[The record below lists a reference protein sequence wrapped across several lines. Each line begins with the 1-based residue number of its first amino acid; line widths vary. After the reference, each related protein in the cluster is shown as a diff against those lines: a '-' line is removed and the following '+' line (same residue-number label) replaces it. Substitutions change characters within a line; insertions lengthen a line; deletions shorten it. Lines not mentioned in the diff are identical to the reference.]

1 MNNRTFKR
9 SQKTGKSK
17 VFMKTRLIA
26 AAAILSMTGS
36 AWAQGREL
44 VTALSRDVIGVGE
57 SVPLIYRFVNTP
69 DPVNMP
75 QAIAVEGGG
84 AEITLMGAQRQR
96 NMNFSFGPGGLQDQ
110 SESAIEYTYIVRAV
124 RPGNFTIRSF
134 KVEVGGRQMKTE
146 AVKFRVVGG
155 GAPVPRAA
163 PARPNAPPGVPG
175 ALDPFDL
182 LNQMLQGG
190 SVQIPVPVPGGP
202 GFPFPMPQPGG
213 PPPTSG
219 RDGEDFFAEMNV
231 GAKTAFV
238 GQAVPVDLRFYF
250 PAGMVRDGW
259 QPPEPQF
266 SGDGFSVAPL
276 SSPKQTVGEKNGG
289 EYRIV
294 TFRTAI
300 IPAKTGD
307 LEIPPATVGIQLV
320 GGGMFG
326 RAEEIKV
333 TSNAAKL
340 RVEPL
345 PEEGRPLSFSGAI
358 GQDLKLSSSVSP
370 KSAEPGEP
378 LEYTLTISGR
388 GNFDAMVAPELSE
401 TSGWRTY
408 QPKETFQADDAT
420 GFGGSKSFEYKI
432 VARRDQTA
440 TPGAEFSYFDLAEKK
455 YVTRVAAPIAVDA
468 KGRESSAAEP
478 AADGGSTPAED
489 GAPQAETTAGGIGEA
504 AKDLASRGQTGFAP
518 LLSSPSFWWINVSI
532 AAALLIALPLVL
544 WMRRR
549 AARNAFAHEL
559 QWALKQAQSALAK
572 ASDRAEFYNAATHL
586 VQARLAVGEGK
597 KARFIDTGAALRRQV
612 GDPVMRREIE
622 SVLGRRDELKY
633 GGNTAGSLDPA
644 EKNRVVA
651 VLEKFSANHD

>member
-1 MNNRTFKR
+1 
-9 SQKTGKSK
+9 
-17 VFMKTRLIA
+17 MKARLISA
-26 AAAILSMTGS
+26 AVILCMTGS

-44 VTALSRDVIGVGE
+44 VTALSRDVMAVGE

-69 DPVNMP
+69 DPVDMP
-75 QAIAVEGGG
+75 QTIAVEGGG

-110 SESAIEYTYIVRAV
+110 SESAVEYTYIVRAL

-146 AVKFRVVGG
+146 AVKFRVVDG
-155 GAPVPRAA
+155 GAPVPRAL
-163 PARPNAPPGVPG
+163 PSQPLGSPG
-175 ALDPFDL
+175 ASDPFDQ
-182 LNQMLQGG
+182 LNQMMNQMNQMIQGG
-190 SVQIPVPVPGGP
+190 TIQIPIPMPGGSGFPLPVP
-202 GFPFPMPQPGG
+202 QSG

-219 RDGEDFFAEMNV
+219 RDGEDFFAEMNL
-231 GAKTAFV
+231 GAKTAYV

-259 QPPEPQF
+259 EPPEPQF

-276 SSPKQTVGEKNGG
+276 SRPKQTVGEKNGA

-307 LEIPPATVGIQLV
+307 LEIPPATVGLQLV
-320 GGGMFG
+320 GGGVFG

-345 PEEGRPLSFSGAI
+345 PDEGRPLSFSGAI
-358 GQDLKLSSSVSP
+358 GQELKLSSSVSP
-370 KSAEPGEP
+370 KMAEPGEP

-388 GNFDAMVAPELSE
+388 GNFDAMVAPELNA

-455 YVTRVAAPIAVDA
+455 YVTRVAEPIAVDA
-468 KGRESSAAEP
+468 KGRESSAAESEAVGSSSP
-478 AADGGSTPAED
+478 AADAAKQAEAPAE
-489 GAPQAETTAGGIGEA
+489 GIGEA
-504 AKDLASRGQTGFAP
+504 ARDFASRSKASFAP
-518 LLSSPSFWWINVSI
+518 LLSSPSFWWINLSI
-532 AAALLIALPLVL
+532 AAAFLIALPLVV
-544 WMRRR
+544 WARRR
-549 AARNAFAHEL
+549 AARNALSHEL
-559 QWALKQAQSALAK
+559 HWALKQAQSALAK
-572 ASDRAEFYNAATHL
+572 ASDRAEFYNAAAHF

-597 KARFIDTGAALRRQV
+597 KARFIDTSAALRRRIQ
-612 GDPVMRREIE
+612 DPVLRREIE

-633 GGNTAGSLDPA
+633 GGNSAGSLDPV
-644 EKNRVVA
+644 EKKRVVA
-651 VLEKFSANHD
+651 VLDKFAANHD